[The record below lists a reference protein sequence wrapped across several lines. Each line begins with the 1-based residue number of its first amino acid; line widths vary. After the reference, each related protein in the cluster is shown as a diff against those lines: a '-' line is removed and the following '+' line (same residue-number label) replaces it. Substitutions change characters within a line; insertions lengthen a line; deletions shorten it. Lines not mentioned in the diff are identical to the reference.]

1 MHRVRNIYRTSPLP
15 CQARKK
21 RELFLTAFLA
31 FLRLLLLSLFLSP
44 FALFHQPMPF
54 PLPVAVEAEVFTRS
68 FGRQMGTP
76 LPALPGEE
84 ARRSSPF
91 PIVFPTAIFF
101 TVRGEAGVQISS
113 IRLPASFLCQ
123 RRCPGWRQIL
133 LLCLRKGRV
142 TSLNF
147 PALSP
152 SPLFPVVLRGCMGR
166 YRRRVGSRLVL
177 RFPG

>member
-1 MHRVRNIYRTSPLP
+1 MPFLLSCLTVSLFCSFIREGERERETWTQVYKQNYSNVVTTILPIVTLMMTTKAVRYAQGSKHISYKSSALSS
-15 CQARKK
+15 KK
-21 RELFLTAFLA
+21 RELLLAAFLA

-44 FALFHQPMPF
+44 FALLHQPMPF

-113 IRLPASFLCQ
+113 IRLPASFLC
-123 RRCPGWRQIL
+123 
-133 LLCLRKGRV
+133 
-142 TSLNF
+142 
-147 PALSP
+147 
-152 SPLFPVVLRGCMGR
+152 
-166 YRRRVGSRLVL
+166 
-177 RFPG
+177 